1 MLFFFFISFFLTMY
15 FFFKITSKI
24 LPSPPNLAHEINQR
38 ESILKVNDF

>member
-1 MLFFFFISFFLTMY
+1 MLFFFSFL
-15 FFFKITSKI
+15 FFFNHVLFFKMTSKI